1 MSLPIRPGRCHHH
14 ALPGRIGTDGLDSE
28 VNSGVDTDRDSGVA
42 AVEFALVLPLLVMLI
57 FAAVTAGSIGA
68 AQLDVNSTARDA
80 ARAGAIDSGSGCSLA
95 SARLADAATSLGA
108 TSCTSVATCP
118 GVDSVVRIDATRNVT
133 IPFIGDRT
141 IGLSSTARYRCE
153 I

>member
-1 MSLPIRPGRCHHH
+1 VSLPLRPGQRRSH
-14 ALPGRIGTDGLDSE
+14 AWPGRTGS
-28 VNSGVDTDRDSGVA
+28 DRARNDDGVA

-57 FAAVTAGSIGA
+57 YAAVTAGSIAA

-80 ARAGAIDSGSGCSLA
+80 ARAGALDTGSGCTVATS
-95 SARLADAATSLGA
+95 RLADAGSSLGA

-118 GVDSVVRIDATRNVT
+118 GIDSVVRIDATRTVT

-141 IGLSSTARYRCE
+141 IDLSSTASYRCE